1 MRKPILFL
9 AAMILLV
16 SAAAAFSA
24 DLETL
29 VKERSVTLY
38 PEGQLLG
45 DLVIGA
51 RGKILFVYVDKA
63 LAHAVRGTEMPPEW
77 LSWYSRYWGTDQAKG
92 QALFIIRYEANKLW
106 TFDPC
111 DISIGGRRLERGDIL
126 TDKAFIAEGDLPS
139 GAEGILSI
147 VVPLESAAPGKATTM
162 AYLEDSVEWTVPAK

>member
-38 PEGQLLG
+38 PDRQPLSNHE
-45 DLVIGA
+45 IRA

-92 QALFIIRYEANKLW
+92 KALFIIRYEANKLW

-162 AYLEDSVEWTVPAK
+162 AYLEDAVEWTVPAK